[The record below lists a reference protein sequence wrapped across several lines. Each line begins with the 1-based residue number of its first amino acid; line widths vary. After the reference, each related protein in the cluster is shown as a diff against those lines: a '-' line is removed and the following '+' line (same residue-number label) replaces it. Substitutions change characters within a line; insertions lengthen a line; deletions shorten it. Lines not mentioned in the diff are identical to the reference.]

1 MTYYVSPF
9 TFDFAASKID
19 VDVGSVNIDCILLY
33 DAIKEAQATEE
44 GIIYGRIG
52 SGSGLSVLG
61 PGVQV
66 GLTVELLG
74 SWQLRF
80 PAGNYIAR
88 VAGGNLIGGPSGD
101 PIAYTAG
108 VQTLLIQSAAST
120 VVTEG
125 GSVPTAEQNAA
136 ATWNYGL
143 ENTVSSGQMLRGI
156 TRTQLAKVNVNET
169 TGDVTIYKLDGT
181 TVFAQASTSPTGDRN
196 APTVE
201 WS

>member
-1 MTYYVSPF
+1 MAYYVTPF
-9 TFDFAASKID
+9 TFDFVTSKID
-19 VDVGSVNIDCILLY
+19 IDVGFVDIDCIVLY
-33 DAIKEAQATEE
+33 DAIKEAQASQE
-44 GIIYGRIG
+44 GILYERIG
-52 SGSGLSVLG
+52 SGSGLNVLG

-136 ATWNYGL
+136 ATWEYSL
-143 ENTVSSGQMLRGI
+143 ENTISAAKIVRAIG
-156 TRTQLAKVNVNET
+156 RTQVAKISASAQN
-169 TGDVTIYKLDGT
+169 VTIRDLADTKNAIQ
-181 TVFAQASTSPTGDRN
+181 AQVDDNGQRLHVVVD
-196 APTVE
+196 
-201 WS
+201 WD

>member
-1 MTYYVSPF
+1 MPYYVAPF
-9 TFDFAASKID
+9 TFDFVASKID
-19 VDVGSVNIDCILLY
+19 IDVGATNIDCILLY
-33 DAIKEAQATEE
+33 DAIKDAQATEE
-44 GIIYGRIG
+44 GIIYERIG
-52 SGSGLSVLG
+52 KGSGLSVLG

-88 VAGGNLIGGPSGD
+88 VAGGNLIGGPSED

-181 TVFAQASTSPTGDRN
+181 TAFAQASTSPTGDRN
-196 APTVE
+196 APTVD
-201 WS
+201 WT

>member
-19 VDVGSVNIDCILLY
+19 VDVGSVDIDCILFYSAIKSAQASREGILY
-33 DAIKEAQATEE
+33 DVIAQ
-44 GIIYGRIG
+44 
-52 SGSGLSVLG
+52 GSGLSVLG

-66 GLTVELLG
+66 GLTVQLLG

-80 PAGNYIAR
+80 PSGNYIAR

-136 ATWNYGL
+136 AVLTAAQ
-143 ENTVSSGQMLRGI
+143 TAPIHADVR
-156 TRTQLAKVNVNET
+156 KVNNYAV
-169 TGDVTIYKLDGT
+169 DGT
-181 TVFAQASTSPTGDRN
+181 GTPSDPWGPV
-196 APTVE
+196 
-201 WS
+201 

>member
-9 TFDFAASKID
+9 TFDFVTSKID

-44 GIIYGRIG
+44 GIIYGRIA

-74 SWQLRF
+74 SWQLQF

-125 GSVPTAEQNAA
+125 SSVPTAEQNAA

>member
-80 PAGNYIAR
+80 PSGNYIAR